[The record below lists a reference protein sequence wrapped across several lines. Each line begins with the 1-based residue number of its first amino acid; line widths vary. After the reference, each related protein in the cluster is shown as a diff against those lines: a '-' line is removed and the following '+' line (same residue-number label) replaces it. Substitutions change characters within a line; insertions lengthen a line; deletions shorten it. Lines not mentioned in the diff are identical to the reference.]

1 MCCALCR
8 PLSAATTFTP
18 RSRRVCLR
26 RVCAALMCSDRRAPV
41 ADAPPPA
48 RRGRHAHLQRRAAQC
63 SASGCPVRPSAAS
76 ARRGANTATNGA
88 ARRVCRGRRAARVVE
103 LRQRESNIR
112 NTGTEYPE
120 GANHESD
127 TGLAHVVELCQ
138 REPAVWQ
145 PVSVC
150 IRRRC
155 RACKHAF
162 PRNVD
167 LTLRA
172 QARSGCRATRPGPT
186 LPHLHQDWAHPS
198 PSARGVCSPLPRP
211 I

>member
-1 MCCALCR
+1 MTRRSCAQSIQHVLCVMPSPLCR
-8 PLSAATTFTP
+8 HHVHAAFMP

-63 SASGCPVRPSAAS
+63 SASGCSVRPSAAS

-120 GANHESD
+120 GATTNRIRD
-127 TGLAHVVELCQ
+127 WRTLCSCASVNQ
-138 REPAVWQ
+138 R
-145 PVSVC
+145 C
-150 IRRRC
+150 
-155 RACKHAF
+155 
-162 PRNVD
+162 
-167 LTLRA
+167 
-172 QARSGCRATRPGPT
+172 G
-186 LPHLHQDWAHPS
+186 S
-198 PSARGVCSPLPRP
+198 PSVYASGVVAERASTPSHATST
-211 I
+211 